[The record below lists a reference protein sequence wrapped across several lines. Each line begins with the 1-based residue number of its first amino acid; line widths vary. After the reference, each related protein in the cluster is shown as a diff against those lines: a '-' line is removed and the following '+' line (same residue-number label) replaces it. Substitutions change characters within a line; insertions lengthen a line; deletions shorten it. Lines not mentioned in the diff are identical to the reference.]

1 MQSSPEINIE
11 SSLIFDIY
19 IYVYIY
25 IYIYITDLQ
34 YASNLLDT
42 IMLADDNNLF
52 YAEEN
57 IKTFDIVNIELQ
69 TISQ

>member
-1 MQSSPEINIE
+1 M
-11 SSLIFDIY
+11 Y
-19 IYVYIY
+19 IYIY

-34 YASNLLDT
+34 YASNLLDP

>member
-1 MQSSPEINIE
+1 M
-11 SSLIFDIY
+11 
-19 IYVYIY
+19 
-25 IYIYITDLQ
+25 DLQ
-34 YASNLLDT
+34 YASNLLDP
-42 IMLADDNNLF
+42 IMFADDTNLF